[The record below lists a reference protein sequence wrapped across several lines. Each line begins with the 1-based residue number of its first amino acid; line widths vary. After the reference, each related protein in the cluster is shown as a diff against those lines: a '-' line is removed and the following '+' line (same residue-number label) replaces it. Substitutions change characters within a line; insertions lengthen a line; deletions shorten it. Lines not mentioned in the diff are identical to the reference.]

1 MPIESLMPSNHL
13 FLSHPLLL
21 LPSIFLSI
29 RWPNYWS
36 FSFSISPSSEYSGLI
51 SFRVDWFGLQTSVHG
66 YSYLSI
72 LIILWDSDLPLI
84 WVNSPALIFKIY
96 VCDNVCESILCNCGP
111 IVLHNYRGLYYFFC
125 KKGSWQSFFEG
136 NLTRGFILELC
147 VPGKYLILL
156 IFYVYLQ

>member
-36 FSFSISPSSEYSGLI
+36 FSFRISPSSEYSGLI

-84 WVNSPALIFKIY
+84 WVNSLALIFKIY

-111 IVLHNYRGLYYFFC
+111 IVLHNYRGLYFFFFVR
-125 KKGSWQSFFEG
+125 KVHGSHF
-136 NLTRGFILELC
+136 LKAI
-147 VPGKYLILL
+147 
-156 IFYVYLQ
+156 

>member
-1 MPIESLMPSNHL
+1 MPSNHL

-51 SFRVDWFGLQTSVHG
+51 SFRVDWFDLQPSVHG
-66 YSYLSI
+66 YSYLST

-84 WVNSPALIFKIY
+84 WVNSPAFIFKIY
-96 VCDNVCESILCNCGP
+96 VCDNVRESILCNCGP
-111 IVLHNYRGLYYFFC
+111 IVLHNYRGLFFFVR
-125 KKGSWQSFFEG
+125 KVHGSHF
-136 NLTRGFILELC
+136 LKAVTRGFILELC

-156 IFYVYLQ
+156 IL